1 MKDEMSDKFDKVEQ
15 IKDDLNT
22 KKQKLIEDEKSL
34 GQLKDKISPTIN
46 NSDYE
51 VNIAEKKYQMHDQ
64 FSVYNANERK
74 LAELEGKRYYLKHYI
89 NTKSKD
95 INYEDIKNECM
106 SYADELNKTLVK
118 WLSTLSSV
126 SSYQVIFM
134 GVFLYGYCFFFIL
147 NIV

>member
-118 WLSTLSSV
+118 
-126 SSYQVIFM
+126 
-134 GVFLYGYCFFFIL
+134 
-147 NIV
+147 

>member
-1 MKDEMSDKFDKVEQ
+1 
-15 IKDDLNT
+15 LNR
-22 KKQKLIEDEKSL
+22 KKQKLIDDEKSL
-34 GQLKDKISPTIN
+34 GQMKDKISPTIN

-64 FSVYNANERK
+64 FATYSASERK
-74 LAELEGKRYYLKHYI
+74 LSELEGKRYYLKHYI

-118 WLSTLSSV
+118 
-126 SSYQVIFM
+126 
-134 GVFLYGYCFFFIL
+134 
-147 NIV
+147 

>member
-1 MKDEMSDKFDKVEQ
+1 MNK
-15 IKDDLNT
+15 
-22 KKQKLIEDEKSL
+22 KKQKLLESEKAL
-34 GQLKDKISPTIN
+34 AQIKEKIGPTIN

-74 LAELEGKRYYLKHYI
+74 LSELESKRYYLRHYI

-106 SYADELNKTLVK
+106 SYADELNKKLIK
-118 WLSTLSSV
+118 
-126 SSYQVIFM
+126 
-134 GVFLYGYCFFFIL
+134 
-147 NIV
+147 